1 MAATI
6 ASALSD
12 FLNAVSA
19 VFFSLVNSVLAFFQ
33 AIAVLGK
40 DIFAS
45 AINLVQSF
53 VALALGLLQGVY
65 GFIAANFLAVIV
77 LGGGYY
83 WYTQRNAPKQGKRK
97 A

>member
-1 MAATI
+1 MATI
-6 ASALSD
+6 ASSFAD
-12 FLNAVSA
+12 FLNAISA
-19 VFFSLVNSVLAFFQ
+19 VVLSLINSVLAFFQ

-40 DIFAS
+40 DIIGS
-45 AINLVQSF
+45 GINLVQSF

-83 WYTQRNAPKQGKRK
+83 WYTHRNAPNQRKRK